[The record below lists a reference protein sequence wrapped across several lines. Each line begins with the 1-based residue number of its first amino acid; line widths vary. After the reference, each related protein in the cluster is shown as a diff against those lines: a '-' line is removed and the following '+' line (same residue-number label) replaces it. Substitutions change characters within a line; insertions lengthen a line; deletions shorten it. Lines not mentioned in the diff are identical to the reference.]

1 MQFSIHQAD
10 KQNKQE
16 REDINTLKHKQ
27 HASPTGDQVTVLS
40 GPVTSFWLMNEKMQ
54 YSSQSIIFFPSSTK
68 NGNSEIYTLSAPVLP
83 GWLH

>member
-40 GPVTSFWLMNEKMQ
+40 GPVTNF
-54 YSSQSIIFFPSSTK
+54 
-68 NGNSEIYTLSAPVLP
+68 
-83 GWLH
+83 